1 MKLSYNY
8 PEEFGLMNSSG
19 FFIDNILFACYNE
32 YMNNRSYK
40 IGKQGL
46 NMNNSHEHCH
56 SHECHHEHISHC
68 ECHSHG
74 HEHSHENSGRELPS
88 IISGAVLLA
97 AAKLINEYTDLS
109 VLALTSYIVSYCILG
124 GEILIGAIKE
134 IISGRVFSEKFL
146 MSLATLA
153 AFGLKDY
160 PEAVGVMLFFRVGEY
175 FEEKAV
181 ENSRKSVMSAADM
194 RPETVL
200 LVNKDSTEAI
210 PAEKAEPGQIILVRA
225 GDRIPLDGVV
235 YEGKTSID
243 TSSVTGEHLPVDISE
258 NNSVLSGCVNLSS
271 PVKIM
276 ITKPLS
282 ESMVSKIIDSIENAS
297 ASKPKIDRFIT
308 RFSRIYTPV
317 VVIAALLTA
326 VIPSLIT
333 HDWHK
338 WIYTAVTF
346 LVISC
351 PCAVVLSVP
360 LTYFAGI
367 GAGSKKGILFTNG
380 TSIEAA
386 DKIKAVVMDKTGTI
400 TNGRFSVIKTE
411 IYGNAEETEII
422 RLCASCESQ
431 SAHPVAQCI
440 VKKSESLGIDLAE
453 PEKITETAGMGLKA
467 EINGKTVLCGNS
479 ELMKKY
485 NVNIDEYNAG
495 ASGTDILCA
504 VDGTL
509 AGCFRI
515 SDTVKP
521 DASYTIQ
528 KIKKRGIKTVM
539 LTGDSEGSA
548 SETARLTGIDK
559 YYAKLLP
566 EDKLR
571 IMKDIR
577 KEHGMVMFV
586 GDGINDAPVLAGADV
601 SAAMGSGADAAVE
614 AADIVIMNSD
624 MKSVSTVL
632 DISSDTNRIAK
643 QNIIFALAFKLAVM
657 VLGFAGLANMWFAV
671 FADSGVAALCVLNSI
686 RVLRKKY

>member
-1 MKLSYNY
+1 
-8 PEEFGLMNSSG
+8 MN
-19 FFIDNILFACYNE
+19 
-32 YMNNRSYK
+32 K
-40 IGKQGL
+40 
-46 NMNNSHEHCH
+46 SHEHCH
-56 SHECHHEHISHC
+56 CHGKEHEHEHKHEHTCHC

-74 HEHSHENSGRELPS
+74 HEHSHGSSEKELLF
-88 IISGAVLLA
+88 IISGAVLLVT
-97 AAKLINEYTDLS
+97 AKLIDVFTDLS
-109 VLALTSYIVSYCILG
+109 VLSLIVYIVSYCVLG
-124 GEILIGAIKE
+124 GEILTGAIKE

-146 MSLATLA
+146 MALATLS
-153 AFGLKDY
+153 AFALKDY
-160 PEAVGVMLFFRVGEY
+160 PEAVGVMLFYRVGEY

-181 ENSRKSVMSAADM
+181 ETSRKSVMAAADM

-200 LVNKDSTEAI
+200 LVSEGGTESI
-210 PAEKAEPGQIILVRA
+210 PAEKAKPGQIILVRA

-258 NNSVLSGCVNLSS
+258 NDSVLSGCVNLSS
-271 PVKIM
+271 SVKIR

-297 ASKPKIDRFIT
+297 ANKPKLDRFIT
-308 RFSRIYTPV
+308 RFANIYTPV
-317 VVIAALLTA
+317 VVIVALLTA

-367 GAGSKKGILFTNG
+367 GAGSKNGILFTNG

-386 DKIKAVVMDKTGTI
+386 DKIKTVVMDKTGTV
-400 TNGRFSVIKTE
+400 TNGGFNVNKTE
-411 IYGNAEETEII
+411 IYGDKDETEII

-431 SAHPVAQCI
+431 STHPVAQCI

-453 PEKITETAGMGLKA
+453 PENITETAGMGLKA
-467 EINGKTVLCGNS
+467 IIKGKTVLCGNS
-479 ELMKKY
+479 KLMNKY
-485 NVNIDEYNAG
+485 NINIDRYTPG
-495 ASGTDILCA
+495 VSGTDILCA
-504 VDGTL
+504 VDGVL

-515 SDTVKP
+515 SDTIKP
-521 DASYTIQ
+521 DAAQTIH
-528 KIKKRGIKTVM
+528 KIKNRGIKAVM

-548 SETARLTGIDK
+548 SETARLAGIDK

-657 VLGFAGLANMWFAV
+657 ILGFAGLANMWFAV

-686 RVLRKKY
+686 RILRKKY

>member
-1 MKLSYNY
+1 
-8 PEEFGLMNSSG
+8 MN
-19 FFIDNILFACYNE
+19 
-32 YMNNRSYK
+32 K
-40 IGKQGL
+40 
-46 NMNNSHEHCH
+46 SHEHCH
-56 SHECHHEHISHC
+56 CHGKEHEHEHKHEHTCHC

-74 HEHSHENSGRELPS
+74 HEHSHGSSEKELLF
-88 IISGAVLLA
+88 IISGAVLLVT
-97 AAKLINEYTDLS
+97 AKLIDVFTDLP
-109 VLALTSYIVSYCILG
+109 VLSLIVYIVSYCVLG
-124 GEILIGAIKE
+124 GEILTGAIKE

-146 MSLATLA
+146 MALATLS
-153 AFGLKDY
+153 AFALKDY
-160 PEAVGVMLFFRVGEY
+160 PEAVGVMLFYRVGEY

-181 ENSRKSVMSAADM
+181 ETSRKSVMAAADM

-200 LVNKDSTEAI
+200 LVSEDGTESI
-210 PAEKAEPGQIILVRA
+210 PAEKAKPGQIILVRA

-258 NNSVLSGCVNLSS
+258 NDSVLSGCVNLSS
-271 PVKIM
+271 SVKIR

-297 ASKPKIDRFIT
+297 ANKPKLDRFIT
-308 RFSRIYTPV
+308 RFANIYTPV
-317 VVIAALLTA
+317 VVIVALLTA

-351 PCAVVLSVP
+351 PCAVVLSIP

-367 GAGSKKGILFTNG
+367 GAGSKNGILFTNG

-386 DKIKAVVMDKTGTI
+386 DKIKAVVMDKTGTV
-400 TNGRFSVIKTE
+400 TNGGFNVNETE
-411 IYGNAEETEII
+411 IYGDKDETEII

-431 SAHPVAQCI
+431 STHPVAQCI

-453 PEKITETAGMGLKA
+453 PENITETAGMGLKA
-467 EINGKTVLCGNS
+467 IIKGKTVLCGNS
-479 ELMKKY
+479 KLMNKY
-485 NVNIDEYNAG
+485 NINIDRYTPG
-495 ASGTDILCA
+495 VSGTDILCA
-504 VDGTL
+504 VDGVL

-515 SDTVKP
+515 SDTIKP
-521 DASYTIQ
+521 DAAQTIH
-528 KIKKRGIKTVM
+528 KIQNRGIKAVM

-548 SETARLTGIDK
+548 SETARLAGIDK

-657 VLGFAGLANMWFAV
+657 ILGFAGLANMWFAV

-686 RVLRKKY
+686 RILRKKY